1 MRSLRSTLIHE
12 GITINAVAPAATIT
26 NLLPQH
32 LADPI
37 IAVGLPVSSAHFVG
51 LALVYS
57 ATAKENRQVE
67 AYGKDKDSEIDRE
80 GRWNG
85 RIILTLGDKYT
96 ELEEPIATLR
106 GRWFGEENTRFTR
119 MQQAATDFRKRSV
132 NGQ

>member
-1 MRSLRSTLIHE
+1 MIHE

-26 NLLPQH
+26 SLLPQH

-37 IAVGLPVSSAHFVG
+37 IAAGLPVSSAHFVG

-67 AYGKDKDSEIDRE
+67 AYGKDKDSEVERE

-85 RIILTLGDKYT
+85 RIILTLGDQYT
-96 ELEEPIATLR
+96 EMEEPIATLR
-106 GRWFGEENTRFTR
+106 GRWFGEENMKFTR
-119 MQQAATDFRKRSV
+119 MQQAATDFRKTSL